1 MISLIFVLKVRIY
14 VMSSN
19 ITELTIY
26 LPEI

>member
-1 MISLIFVLKVRIY
+1 MILIIFVLKVRIY
-14 VMSSN
+14 VMSSY